1 LCLADDPQDGEDI
14 VTASLL
20 EVWRMAD
27 RFHGSLKASVW
38 IFGIV
43 YRSWLDHQRRQEVT
57 QKEGPRGSEGVL
69 DGSDPMGGDSGG
81 EGFDEVLRRLAP
93 EARVVFELTYRDG
106 YHYTEIAEILGCSE
120 DTVKARMA
128 VARRLL
134 DRCPL

>member
-1 LCLADDPQDGEDI
+1 
-14 VTASLL
+14 
-20 EVWRMAD
+20 
-27 RFHGSLKASVW
+27 
-38 IFGIV
+38 
-43 YRSWLDHQRRQEVT
+43 
-57 QKEGPRGSEGVL
+57 
-69 DGSDPMGGDSGG
+69 MGGESGG